1 MNKTTP
7 TTFGIT
13 LAGVLALIVLST
25 NGQAAP
31 GNLDLAFGG
40 TGKVTT
46 GSGFGNGLVVQS
58 DGKIVVAGNSGSESG
73 GPDFG
78 LVRFNTDG
86 SLDITFGGTGKVTTD
101 FGKNEYGESVAV
113 QSDGKILVAGVSQ
126 KGANTSF
133 AIGRYLADGS
143 LDTSFGGTGKVT
155 TDFGSL
161 INYANSVI
169 VQSDGK
175 IIVAGYSGNDPHY
188 DFALVRYNTD
198 GSLDASFGGTG
209 KVKTTIG
216 SNAIG
221 ESVAVQSDGK
231 IVVAGYADIG
241 GSIDFALVR
250 YLTDGSLDT
259 SLGGTDKV
267 TTAIGSD
274 TDSGRSVAVQ
284 SDGKI
289 VVAGQTYIVG
299 SDNAIA
305 LVRYLADGSL
315 DTTLGGTGKVTTF
328 IAHGDNPQSVAIQ
341 SNGKIIVA
349 GGAYIAGG
357 SEFALV
363 RYLEDGG
370 LDTTFGGTG
379 EVTTVIGSSADA
391 YGVAVQSDGMIV
403 AAGGSQFGLAV
414 VRYQGDSVPEPSS
427 ATLLIGSGMML
438 GLRRRR

>member
-7 TTFGIT
+7 TTFGIS
-13 LAGVLALIVLST
+13 LAGVLALISLST

-31 GNLDLAFGG
+31 GDLDLTFGG

-46 GSGFGNGLVVQS
+46 GSGFGNGLAVQS
-58 DGKIVVAGNSGSESG
+58 DGKIVVAGNSSSESG
-73 GPDFG
+73 DPDFG

-86 SLDITFGGTGKVTTD
+86 SLDITFGGTGKVTAD
-101 FGKNEYGESVAV
+101 FGKNDYGESVAM
-113 QSDGKILVAGVSQ
+113 QSDGKILVAGTSQ
-126 KGANTSF
+126 KGADSSF
-133 AIGRYLADGS
+133 AIVRYLGDGS
-143 LDTSFGGTGKVT
+143 LDTSFGGMGKVT

-161 INYANSVI
+161 TNYANSLV

-175 IIVAGYSGNDPHY
+175 IVVAGYSGNDPHY

-198 GSLDASFGGTG
+198 GSLDTSFGGTG

-221 ESVAVQSDGK
+221 ESIALQNDGK
-231 IVVAGYADIG
+231 LLVAGYADIG
-241 GSIDFALVR
+241 GSLDFALVR
-250 YLTDGSLDT
+250 YLADGSLDT
-259 SLGGTDKV
+259 TFGSTGKV

-299 SDNAIA
+299 SDYAMA

-315 DTTLGGTGKVTTF
+315 DTTLGGTGKVITS
-328 IAHGDNPQSVAIQ
+328 IAPGDQVQSVAVQ
-341 SNGKIIVA
+341 NNGKIVVA
-349 GGAYIAGG
+349 GSSYIA
-357 SEFALV
+357 STWDFALV
-363 RYLEDGG
+363 RYLSDGG

-379 EVTTVIGSSADA
+379 EVTTAIGNDAHA
-391 YGVAVQSDGMIV
+391 YGVAVQSNGMIV
-403 AAGGSQFGLAV
+403 AAGGSQFGLAA
-414 VRYQGDSVPEPSS
+414 VRYQGDPVPEPSS